1 MSLCIVYIICRPI
14 ISFFNLIII
23 LKGRHISVKA
33 DIAEGV
39 KATNV
44 LGVEDSA
51 VHYLTS
57 ESRLTNCSNCIANVL
72 VPVPCPGC
80 IHVVFCSIKCRYYI
94 VQNSST
100 ILLIKIILKR
110 TLYLS
115 MILPYFQKF
124 CLEYVS
130 QV

>member
-1 MSLCIVYIICRPI
+1 MWVIHIICEP
-14 ISFFNLIII
+14 SMSYFNLFIT

-94 VQNSST
+94 IQNSST
-100 ILLIKIILKR
+100 ILLSK
-110 TLYLS
+110 
-115 MILPYFQKF
+115 MIYK
-124 CLEYVS
+124 S
-130 QV
+130 

>member
-1 MSLCIVYIICRPI
+1 MLATFICKPT
-14 ISFFNLIII
+14 ISYFNLIII

-57 ESRLTNCSNCIANVL
+57 EARLTNCSNCIANVL

-100 ILLIKIILKR
+100 ILLIKIISYKN
-110 TLYLS
+110 
-115 MILPYFQKF
+115 
-124 CLEYVS
+124 
-130 QV
+130 